1 MSELTDFL
9 KGRGYRQLPLSR
21 SVVGHFHTQGT
32 LNGRPLEI
40 LVDTGAACTCVAL
53 SLVRALG
60 ISCERVDDAAA
71 GAGGTFEQFR
81 VDGAD
86 LRLGSFTP
94 RINSLAGFD
103 FEHVNAPLRANGSAE
118 VDMILGVDVFDAH
131 AAVIDYE
138 TQSLFLRVSL
148 AEQSNPP
155 KSPVDHDFET

>member
-9 KGRGYRQLPLSR
+9 NDRGYLQLALKR

-32 LNGRPLEI
+32 LNGRPVEI

-60 ISCERVDDAAA
+60 ISCERIHDVAA
-71 GAGGTFEQFR
+71 GAGGAFEQFR

-86 LRLGSFTP
+86 LRLGSFAP
-94 RINSLAGFD
+94 RIKGLAGFD

-118 VDMILGVDVFDAH
+118 VDMILGMDVFDAY
-131 AAVIDYE
+131 AAIIDYE
-138 TQSLFLRVSL
+138 TQSLFLRVNL
-148 AEQSNPP
+148 AEQSDPP
-155 KSPVDHDFET
+155 KSPVGREFES